1 MIGEESF
8 NRLLAWANYA
18 KIRPFSL
25 LKLTVNVIANELR
38 GVERVNIL
46 RDRWCQQSA
55 QYVLMKCRWT
65 QLTAHNVYYVKLYK
79 ASYDVVGF
87 SYTEQ

>member
-1 MIGEESF
+1 MIGEESS

-38 GVERVNIL
+38 GVERENIL
-46 RDRWCQQSA
+46 RD
-55 QYVLMKCRWT
+55 
-65 QLTAHNVYYVKLYK
+65 
-79 ASYDVVGF
+79 
-87 SYTEQ
+87 